1 MSDGVFKEGGPY
13 QIKRIG
19 TDKFSMQ
26 MSIPA
31 DADGFVG
38 RSCPNN
44 ACCPGYF
51 KVKLGTGIREG
62 QLKAYCPYCRH
73 EEEPG
78 GFFTSSQAEYAKQIA
93 LHEAIKGI
101 NERIQDALDL
111 GPSGR
116 KTYGGGMFSIEMSY
130 KPGTLPPVMPPME
143 EVLRRDIT
151 CPHCGLQ
158 HTVFGLA
165 TWCPDCGRDI
175 FLIHMDK
182 EFEAIQK
189 MLSDVKRRRE
199 VLGARVAARDI
210 ENALEDVVSV
220 FEAAMRAITLRKMKE
235 SGLSDD
241 QIQEKFKKIGNKY
254 QNINLAKQVCE
265 DEFNVQLLNGFDSKQ
280 IDSFR
285 LTFEKRHPITHNLGI
300 VDRKYLEKV
309 RLGEL
314 EGRDVSVTPEEIT
327 MVIDLATKI
336 LEKLHSQL
344 FIDNSQS
351 PGA

>member
-1 MSDGVFKEGGPY
+1 MSEGIFKEGGPY
-13 QIKRIG
+13 QIRRTG
-19 TDKFSMQ
+19 TDKFSMR
-26 MSIPA
+26 MSIPP
-31 DADGFVG
+31 DADGLVG

-51 KVKLGTGIREG
+51 KVKIGTGITEH

-73 EEEPG
+73 ETEPG
-78 GFFTSSQAEYAKQIA
+78 GFVTSAQVEYAKQIVR
-93 LHEAIKGI
+93 HEAIKGI
-101 NERIQDALDL
+101 NERIEDALDL

-116 KTYGGGMFSIEMSY
+116 KTYGGGMLSFEMSY
-130 KPGTLPPVMPPME
+130 KPGTLPPVVPPME
-143 EVLRRDIT
+143 EILRRDIT

-158 HTVFGLA
+158 HAVFGLA

-175 FLIHMDK
+175 FLSHVAK

-210 ENALEDVVSV
+210 ENALEDVVSI
-220 FEAAMRAITLRKMKE
+220 FEAAMRDMTLRKMKE
-235 SGLSDD
+235 NGLSDD
-241 QIQEKFKKIGNKY
+241 RIQEKFRKIGNKY
-254 QNINLAKQVCE
+254 QNINLAREVCE
-265 DEFNVQLLNGFDSKQ
+265 DEFKVQLLEGLDSKQ

-300 VDRKYLEKV
+300 VDRKYLEKM

-327 MVIDLATKI
+327 AVIDLANKI
-336 LEKLHSQL
+336 LGNLHSQL
-344 FIDNSQS
+344 FPNISKS

>member
-13 QIKRIG
+13 QIRRTGI
-19 TDKFSMQ
+19 DKFSMQ
-26 MSIPA
+26 MSIPV
-31 DADGFVG
+31 DSDGFVG

-73 EEEPG
+73 GGEPSA
-78 GFFTSSQAEYAKQIA
+78 FFTSSQVEYAKQIV
-93 LHEAIKGI
+93 LHEATKGI

-111 GPSGR
+111 GPSGQ
-116 KTYGGGMFSIEMSY
+116 KTYGAGMFSIEMSY
-130 KPGTLPPVMPPME
+130 KPGFLPPVMPPME

-151 CPHCGLQ
+151 CPYCGLQ

-175 FLIHMDK
+175 FLIQVDK

-210 ENALEDVVSV
+210 ENALEDVVSI
-220 FEAAMRAITLRKMKE
+220 FEGAMRAMTQRKMKGT
-235 SGLSDD
+235 GLSDN
-241 QIQEKFKKIGNKY
+241 QIQEKFRKIGNKY
-254 QNINLAKQVCE
+254 QNIDLAQQVCE
-265 DEFNVQLLNGFDSKQ
+265 DEFKIQLLNGFDSKQ

-309 RLGEL
+309 GLGEF
-314 EGRDVSVTPEEIT
+314 EGRDVSVTPEEISF
-327 MVIDLATKI
+327 VIDLAAKI
-336 LEKLHSQL
+336 VGKLHSQL
-344 FIDNSQS
+344 FIDTSQS
-351 PGA
+351 PGT